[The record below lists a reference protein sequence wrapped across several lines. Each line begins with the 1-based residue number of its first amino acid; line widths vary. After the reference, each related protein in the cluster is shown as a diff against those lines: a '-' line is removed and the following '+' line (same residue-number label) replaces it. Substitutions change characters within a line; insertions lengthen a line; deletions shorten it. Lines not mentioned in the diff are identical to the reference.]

1 MKYKFLGWACLLILM
16 AAALEVY
23 GWIFGPHYNERTW
36 HFRVMKYVFFALLAG
51 TAALLI
57 TLAFYFFLK

>member
-1 MKYKFLGWACLLILM
+1 MKYKFLGWACLLILL
-16 AAALEVY
+16 AATLEVY

-36 HFRVMKYVFFALLAG
+36 HFRVMKCVFFALLVG

-57 TLAFYFFLK
+57 ALAFYFFLK